1 MKKVFLVVISMLIL
15 MILCA
20 SPVSATDPPD
30 TEVDVTVVTPGDVDL
45 DVGINAGGDVD
56 VTVDGVDFKGTASLA
71 QAAYNQAT
79 YNPPTNHMW
88 DYTYYWYRTGL
99 GERIEGQIAELQQ
112 ISGILL
118 DANAKLIIA
127 TGQSAEG
134 QEGLAT
140 RLTALS
146 SETNESLSQL
156 KADAELLR
164 ADAQSMKARDDE
176 IWSQLMYGAEA
187 HIAIL
192 DAQLTVQESKVSGL
206 QAELTS
212 VKAQLEVADAN
223 NYALRNYVDYLQRQY
238 MYYFWI
244 IGGVLGLL
252 SILLIITLR
261 RKSL

>member
-1 MKKVFLVVISMLIL
+1 MKRIFLVVISVLMLL
-15 MILCA
+15 VLCVTPA
-20 SPVSATDPPD
+20 FAQDPPD
-30 TEVDVTVVTPGDVDL
+30 TEVDVTVVTLGDVDL
-45 DVGINAGGDVD
+45 DVGIVAGGNVD
-56 VTVDGVDFKGTASLA
+56 VTVDGVDLKETAALA
-71 QAAYNQAT
+71 QTAYNQAN

-112 ISGILL
+112 ISGILI

-134 QEGLAT
+134 LESLAT
-140 RLTALS
+140 RLMALS
-146 SETNESLSQL
+146 SETDEALCQL
-156 KADAELLR
+156 KVDAELLR
-164 ADAQSMKARDDE
+164 VDAQSMKARDDE

-192 DAQLTVQESKVSGL
+192 DAQLAVQESKVSGL
-206 QAELTS
+206 QVELTS
-212 VKAQLEVADAN
+212 VKAQLETADAN

-244 IGGVLGLL
+244 VGGALVLL
-252 SILLIITLR
+252 SVLLIVLLR